1 MLILTCIALC
11 ECLNIY
17 HVIILQASCIRCLLK
32 CMSIQLRNCASS
44 IENTSFLLKLM
55 HHLKILV
62 QILFRY
68 NAYIYCKHYRI
79 KNIMAL

>member
-32 CMSIQLRNCASS
+32 CMSIQLIKELRFFYRKYKFFTETYASS
-44 IENTSFLLKLM
+44 KDTGSNSISL
-55 HHLKILV
+55 
-62 QILFRY
+62 
-68 NAYIYCKHYRI
+68 
-79 KNIMAL
+79 